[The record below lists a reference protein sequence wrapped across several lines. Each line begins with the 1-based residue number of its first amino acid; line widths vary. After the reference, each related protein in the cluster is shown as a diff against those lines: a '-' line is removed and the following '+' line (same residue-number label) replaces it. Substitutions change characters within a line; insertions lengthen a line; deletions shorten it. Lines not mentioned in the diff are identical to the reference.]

1 MRLAT
6 FFLLAMSV
14 LLSACQTTDAKN
26 CSPASKDDAAL
37 FVYRAVSIEDA
48 TKRFGVEPT
57 FKFGYER
64 GSVRSETG
72 QTYNKWGQAV
82 NSLTGGST
90 GISLDVRDRLRQY
103 IRFKKGV
110 LHICK

>member
-1 MRLAT
+1 
-6 FFLLAMSV
+6 MSV

-82 NSLTGGST
+82 NSVAGSGT
-90 GISLDVRDRLRQY
+90 GISLNVRDRLRQH
-103 IRFKKGV
+103 IKFTKGV